1 MGRAPRALCPPGRAR
16 VFRREHFRRGAP
28 GNRRGQE
35 AIPLNIIFDQERL
48 RRLIANLKILTG
60 VPANILDPEG
70 RDINLFRGH
79 PPFCRA
85 INDLPEGHERCV
97 ACDQCKIRHYTAEQG
112 FQFYRCHLGICE
124 AVMPLYDRKNPLA
137 YLAVGCYLDD
147 SPMEDQWERTR
158 ALLDWWP
165 GGPDSLKEAFFQFRQ
180 YSQQEIQAYA
190 ETLEALSAYIQ
201 LKGMILATE
210 QTDSQRLALYLDEH
224 YMEKLSL
231 SSLSQALHIGRTKL
245 CSLAKDLSGGRTLS
259 HLITQKRMEA
269 AQRLLIQSSLPISA
283 VADAVGI
290 SDYNYFSKVFRS
302 FTGITPSGYRKLSR
316 ASQSPD
322 GRAPGEAGP

>member
-1 MGRAPRALCPPGRAR
+1 MNTL
-16 VFRREHFRRGAP
+16 
-28 GNRRGQE
+28 
-35 AIPLNIIFDQERL
+35 FDEEQL

-97 ACDQCKIRHYTAEQG
+97 NCDMWKIRNYTAEQG
-112 FQFYRCHLGICE
+112 FQFYRCHVGICE

-147 SPMEDQWERTR
+147 SPMEEQWEHTR
-158 ALLDWWP
+158 SLLDWWP

-180 YSQQEIQAYA
+180 YSQQEVQAYA

-210 QTDSQRLALYLDEH
+210 QTDAQKLALYLDEH

-231 SSLSQALHIGRTKL
+231 ASISRHLHIGRTKL
-245 CSLAKDLSGGRTLS
+245 CAIAKELSGGETLS
-259 HLITQKRMEA
+259 YLIARRRIDA
-269 AQRLLIQSSLPISA
+269 AKRLLLQSNMPISA
-283 VADAVGI
+283 VAESVGI

-302 FTGITPSGYRKLSR
+302 MTGTTPSTFRKKVR
-316 ASQSPD
+316 GQ
-322 GRAPGEAGP
+322 

>member
-1 MGRAPRALCPPGRAR
+1 MNTL
-16 VFRREHFRRGAP
+16 
-28 GNRRGQE
+28 
-35 AIPLNIIFDQERL
+35 FDEEQL

-112 FQFYRCHLGICE
+112 FQFYRCHVGICE

-147 SPMEDQWERTR
+147 SPMEEQWEHTR
-158 ALLDWWP
+158 SLLDWWP
-165 GGPDSLKEAFFQFRQ
+165 GGPDTLKEAFFQFRQ

-210 QTDSQRLALYLDEH
+210 QTDAQKLALYLDEH

-231 SSLSQALHIGRTKL
+231 ASISRHLHIGRTKL
-245 CSLAKDLSGGRTLS
+245 CAIAKELSGGETLS
-259 HLITQKRMEA
+259 YLIARRRIDA
-269 AQRLLIQSSLPISA
+269 AKRLLLQSNMPISA
-283 VADAVGI
+283 VAESVGI

-302 FTGITPSGYRKLSR
+302 MTGTTPSTFRKKVR
-316 ASQSPD
+316 GQ
-322 GRAPGEAGP
+322 

>member
-1 MGRAPRALCPPGRAR
+1 MNTL
-16 VFRREHFRRGAP
+16 
-28 GNRRGQE
+28 
-35 AIPLNIIFDQERL
+35 FDEEQL

-79 PPFCRA
+79 PPICRA
-85 INDLPEGHERCV
+85 INDLPEGHERCI
-97 ACDQCKIRHYTAEQG
+97 ACDQCKIRHYTAERG
-112 FQFYRCHLGICE
+112 FQFYRCHVGICE

-147 SPMEDQWERTR
+147 SPMEEQWEHTR

-180 YSQQEIQAYA
+180 YSQQEVQAYA

-210 QTDSQRLALYLDEH
+210 QTDAQKLALYLDEH

-231 SSLSQALHIGRTKL
+231 ASISRHLHIGRTKL
-245 CSLAKDLSGGRTLS
+245 CAIAKELSGGETLS
-259 HLITQKRMEA
+259 YLIARRRIDA
-269 AQRLLIQSSLPISA
+269 AKRLLLQSNMPISA
-283 VADAVGI
+283 VAESVGI

-302 FTGITPSGYRKLSR
+302 MTGTTPSTFRKKVR
-316 ASQSPD
+316 GQ
-322 GRAPGEAGP
+322 

>member
-1 MGRAPRALCPPGRAR
+1 MNTL
-16 VFRREHFRRGAP
+16 
-28 GNRRGQE
+28 
-35 AIPLNIIFDQERL
+35 FDEEQL

-85 INDLPEGHERCV
+85 INDLPEGHERCI
-97 ACDQCKIRHYTAEQG
+97 ACDQCKIRHYTAESG

-124 AVMPLYDRKNPLA
+124 AVMPLYDKNTPLA

-147 SPMEDQWERTR
+147 TPMEEQWEHTR
-158 ALLDWWP
+158 SLLDWWP
-165 GGPDSLKEAFFQFRQ
+165 GGPDTLKEAFFQFRQ

-210 QTDSQRLALYLDEH
+210 QTDAQKLALYLDEH

-231 SSLSQALHIGRTKL
+231 ASISRHLHIGRTKL
-245 CSLAKDLSGGRTLS
+245 CAIAKELSGGETLS
-259 HLITQKRMEA
+259 YLIARRRIDA
-269 AQRLLIQSSLPISA
+269 AKRLLLQSNMPISA
-283 VADAVGI
+283 VAESVGI

-302 FTGITPSGYRKLSR
+302 MTGTTPSTFRKKVR
-316 ASQSPD
+316 GQ
-322 GRAPGEAGP
+322 

>member
-97 ACDQCKIRHYTAEQG
+97 ACDRCKIQHYQAESG
-112 FQFYRCHLGICE
+112 FQHYRCHAGICE
-124 AVMPLYDRKNPLA
+124 AVMPLYSKQNPVA

-147 SPMEDQWERTR
+147 SPMEEQWEYTR
-158 ALLDWWP
+158 SLLDWWP
-165 GGPDSLKEAFFQFRQ
+165 GGPDTLKEAFFQFRQ

-210 QTDSQRLALYLDEH
+210 QTDAQKLALYLDEH

-231 SSLSQALHIGRTKL
+231 ASISRHLHIGRTKL
-245 CSLAKDLSGGRTLS
+245 CAIAKELSGGETLS
-259 HLITQKRMEA
+259 YLIARRRIDA
-269 AQRLLIQSSLPISA
+269 AKRLLLQSNMPISA
-283 VADAVGI
+283 VAESVGI

-302 FTGITPSGYRKLSR
+302 MTGTTPSTFRKKVR
-316 ASQSPD
+316 GQ
-322 GRAPGEAGP
+322 